1 MALVNC
7 VECGH
12 AVSTE
17 AASCPGCGSLK
28 FAQRTPPR
36 EQEKT
41 KSQALLVTAGA
52 GVVVVSLMTLVLSS
66 HGESATTRAK
76 VAAAVEASKT
86 PEQRAAEAAAKA
98 KKEADFQF
106 AVVAARALKGSLKNP
121 ASFELVSAILVD
133 GGGPLCLEYRG
144 TNSYNAVI
152 TERAAIKRDYKLGK
166 WALECTGKTGSDMKS
181 IRHAL

>member
-7 VECGH
+7 LECGH

-17 AASCPGCGSLK
+17 AVSCPGCGSLK
-28 FAQRTPPR
+28 FAQRTPNR

-41 KSQALLVTAGA
+41 KSHSLLITAAA
-52 GVVVVSLMTLVLSS
+52 GVVVLTVMTLVLSS
-66 HGESATTRAK
+66 HGDSATTRAK
-76 VAAAVEASKT
+76 VAAAVEAAKT
-86 PEQRAAEAAAKA
+86 PEQRAAEAAEKA

-106 AVVAARALKGSLKNP
+106 AVVAARALKASLKNP

-152 TERAAIKRDYKLGK
+152 TERAAIKRDYKIGK
-166 WALECTGKTGSDMKS
+166 WALECSSKSGSDMKS
-181 IRHAL
+181 IRHAM